1 MHAPLALYFIQG
13 GGVQP
18 EGEWQTYFSENETGF
33 AMRVTVIIP
42 EPATAALLL
51 AASATLLTVRRR
63 TTCYLCQ
70 TRLADTLK
78 AATKASTQY
87 YFTSGAR

>member
-1 MHAPLALYFIQG
+1 LVAVGSYARSTRPLFIQG

-63 TTCYLCQ
+63 TTC
-70 TRLADTLK
+70 
-78 AATKASTQY
+78 
-87 YFTSGAR
+87 